1 MTSEQ
6 IWQRTELLGTQVITR
21 DTGKRLGLV
30 NELLVDV
37 NRREVVALGL
47 RDNAI
52 SRVLPGVGMTT
63 YLYLE
68 HIRDRKSVV

>member
-37 NRREVVALGL
+37 NRREVVAQACG
-47 RDNAI
+47 I
-52 SRVLPGVGMTT
+52 MQFPECCQG
-63 YLYLE
+63 
-68 HIRDRKSVV
+68 